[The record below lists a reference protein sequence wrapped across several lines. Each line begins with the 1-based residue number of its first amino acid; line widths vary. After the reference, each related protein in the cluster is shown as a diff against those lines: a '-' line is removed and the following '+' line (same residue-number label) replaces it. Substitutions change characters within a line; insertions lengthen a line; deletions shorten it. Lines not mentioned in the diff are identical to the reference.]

1 MPTLSGAFVLPL
13 LAGGLS
19 IPTKGEEQEM
29 AEKEPIRVLVVT
41 GGHDFEREPF
51 FALFQGYEDLTC
63 QAVEHPRAH
72 DLFKPEAAASY
83 DVIVLYDMWQD
94 ITEEAKAH
102 FISLLQRGKG
112 LVALHHSLGSYQGW
126 EEYTQIIGGKY
137 HLQPYMKDGQERPAS
152 TFQHGVRFTVQI
164 ADPDHPV
171 TRGLTSFE
179 ILDET
184 YGLFEVLPQV
194 KPLLT
199 TEEPTSGPTIGWAH
213 TYGRSRVVYLQLGH
227 DHAAYENPA
236 YRRLVVQAIRWTA
249 RRAE

>member
-1 MPTLSGAFVLPL
+1 MCTLFWTLAPL
-13 LAGGLS
+13 LGAGELPV
-19 IPTKGEEQEM
+19 IPGEEKEM
-29 AEKEPIRVLVVT
+29 AEKDRIRVLVVT

-51 FALFQGYEDLTC
+51 FTLFQGYPDLTY
-63 QAVEHPRAH
+63 QAVEQPQAA
-72 DLFKPEAAASY
+72 DFFKPDAAAQY

-94 ITEEAKAH
+94 LTDEAKAH
-102 FISLLQRGKG
+102 FVALLQQGKG

-126 EEYTQIIGGKY
+126 EEYTQILGGRY
-137 HLQPYMKDGQERPAS
+137 HLQPYVKDGQEKPAS
-152 TFQHGVRFTVQI
+152 TFQHGVRFTVHI

-171 TRGLTSFE
+171 TRGLTHFE
-179 ILDET
+179 IVDET

-199 TEEPTSGPTIGWAH
+199 TEEPTSGPIIGWAH

-227 DHAAYENPA
+227 DHTAYEHPA